1 MKPGYKTSEFWL
13 AVIFANLTVFKEH
26 IVPGL
31 PVELIMAAAVPV
43 VAYMIGRSWIKAR
56 NG

>member
-1 MKPGYKTSEFWL
+1 MKSGFKTSEFWV
-13 AVIFANLTVFKEH
+13 AVIFANLVVFKEH

-31 PVELIMAAAVPV
+31 PVETIMVVAAPV
-43 VAYMIGRSWIKAR
+43 VAYVFGRSWIKAR